1 MAKGRLK
8 QILLITDGCSN
19 QGEDPVAMAA
29 LAREQGI
36 AVNVIGV
43 LDDFDQED
51 SRGLREVESIARAG
65 GGISQIVQTRQ
76 LVQTVQMVTKQAMTQ
91 TIKGVIDQELQD
103 ILGNSQALEDLPPEK
118 QTKVMEVI
126 DELGETVDLNVCL
139 LVDTSASMT
148 SKLATVRQ
156 SLTDLS
162 LSLSARMGHNLFCL
176 CLFPGKRKPVQKVI
190 SWTPKLENL
199 TRSFDK
205 ISTRGVTPTG
215 PAIREAVKNFDHL
228 SRSRMTEQVEEEYD
242 DGPR

>member
-65 GGISQIVQTRQ
+65 GGISQIVRTRQ

-118 QTKVMEVI
+118 QSKVMEVI

-162 LSLSARMGHNLFCL
+162 LSLSARMGHNQFCL

-190 SWTPKLENL
+190 SWTPKLDNL

-215 PAIREAVKNFDHL
+215 PAIREAVKSFDHL
-228 SRSRMTEQVEEEYD
+228 SRSQMTEQAEEEYD
-242 DGPR
+242 DGSR

>member
-1 MAKGRLK
+1 VAKGRLK

-43 LDDFDQED
+43 LDDFDHED
-51 SRGLREVESIARAG
+51 SHGLQEVERIARAG
-65 GGISQIVQTRQ
+65 GGISQIVRTRQ

-118 QTKVMEVI
+118 QSKVMEVI

-162 LSLSARMGHNLFCL
+162 LSLSARMGHNRFCL
-176 CLFPGKRKPVQKVI
+176 YLFPGKRKTVQRVI
-190 SWTPKLENL
+190 SWTPKLDNL

-205 ISTRGVTPTG
+205 ISAGGVTPTG
-215 PAIREAVKNFDHL
+215 PALREAVKSFAQL
-228 SRSRMTEQVEEEYD
+228 SRRQLTEQSDETYD
-242 DGPR
+242 EGPG